1 MAAQRNALSVLQP
14 TVPCWRFAAFEV
26 DVAAGTLRR
35 EDREVPLRRKTW
47 QLLCL
52 LLANPRRLLGKTEL
66 MAALWPRSI
75 VVDDSLVQCV
85 LELRRALGD
94 DQDRLL
100 LRTVARRGYRFDVDV
115 HATQPSVPAQ
125 TGDDPIDSGSSL
137 AWQILADAQ
146 DPAQVG
152 TARAMFEARV
162 GVHGL
167 RADAMAGLAMSY
179 VIEVLN
185 RWVRCPAWPITLA
198 REAADEAMSLDASSA
213 RACHARAHVAM
224 IEGRHVEALLGF
236 QAALARNPWMSR
248 SRLRIGLIE
257 MELGHPERTFG
268 HVRQAL
274 VAADEAVQAQAFFI
288 QGMASFHLGRD
299 SEASDCMQRVLLL
312 RPASG
317 LAHQWLAAIDALGD
331 RLHSS
336 DGHLSAFCSH
346 VPGHTIQSLRATER
360 SRNPVFVHQRDR
372 FYEGLRRAGLG

>member
-1 MAAQRNALSVLQP
+1 MAAQGNALAVLEP
-14 TVPCWRFAAFEV
+14 TGSCWRFASFEV

-66 MAALWPRSI
+66 MAELWPRSI

-94 DQDRLL
+94 DRDRRL

-115 HATQPSVPAQ
+115 QATQPSAPAQ
-125 TGDDPIDSGSSL
+125 AVDDPLDSGSAL

-146 DPAQVG
+146 DPGQIG

-162 GVHGL
+162 GVSGL

-185 RWVRCPAWPITLA
+185 RWARCPEWQTTLA

-213 RACHARAHVAM
+213 RACHARAHVAKL
-224 IEGRHVEALLGF
+224 EGPHLEALLGF
-236 QAALARNPWMSR
+236 KAALARNPSMSR

-257 MELGHPERTFG
+257 MELGHPERTFE
-268 HVRQAL
+268 HVRQA
-274 VAADEAVQAQAFFI
+274 VVEADEAVQAQALFI

-331 RLHSS
+331 RSGSS
-336 DGHLSAFCSH
+336 DRHLSAFCNH
-346 VPGHTIQSLRATER
+346 VPGHTIESLRATER
-360 SRNPVFVHQRDR
+360 SRNPVFVHQRNR

>member
-1 MAAQRNALSVLQP
+1 MAAQRNALAVLQP
-14 TVPCWRFAAFEV
+14 MVSCWRFASFEV

-66 MAALWPRSI
+66 MAALWPHLI

-94 DQDRLL
+94 DRDRRL

-115 HATQPSVPAQ
+115 QATQPSAQ
-125 TGDDPIDSGSSL
+125 PGDDPIDSGSSL
-137 AWQILADAQ
+137 AWQILADAR
-146 DPAQVG
+146 DPEQVG

-167 RADAMAGLAMSY
+167 HADAMAGLAMSY

-185 RWVRCPAWPITLA
+185 RWARCPGWQTALA

-224 IEGRHVEALLGF
+224 MEGRHVEAFLGF
-236 QAALARNPWMSR
+236 KAALARNPSMSR

-257 MELGHPERTFG
+257 MELGHPERTFD

-274 VAADEAVQAQAFFI
+274 VEADEAVQAQAFFI

-331 RLHSS
+331 RLDSS
-336 DGHLSAFCSH
+336 DRHLSAFCSH
-346 VPGHTIQSLRATER
+346 VPGHTIESLRATER